1 MKMRNMNSLLY
12 SWVKALPGALLMAV
26 TSLSLLSSCDDFLSI
41 EPQNE
46 IVLENYWTEE
56 KDVNS
61 VLNSCYAQLESRD
74 CISRMI
80 VWGELRSD
88 NMTTGSGTYHN
99 VQQILKENI
108 LETND
113 YTNWQCFYQVINQC
127 NTVIHYAP
135 GVNAIDP
142 NFTDS
147 ELRAT
152 IAEAKTLRALCYFY
166 LIRTFRDV
174 PYVTEPSKE
183 DSQDF
188 QVAATPFV
196 QVLDSL
202 IADVESVK
210 DDAVRSYGEESVENT
225 CRITR
230 WACYSLL
237 ADLCLWKGEWQKC
250 IDYCNLVIEQKVRE
264 YDEAYEKNPTTL
276 TVELYDT
283 YPLISES
290 ASGSNFAGN
299 AYNEIFGTGNSFESI
314 FELNFV
320 ENQNVTN
327 GAISTFYGSTGNK
340 TGQIGVPTFLNS
352 DIFADQNKYFQKT
365 DCRALE
371 NMVEQNNKV
380 YIAKYVNQSVS
391 FRTSTTT
398 GAAPIVNGTV
408 RSSAYANWI
417 VYRLTDVM
425 LMRAEAEVEL
435 AGDVA
440 EGAVLTEEQ
449 TRHYRNAF
457 DCVSAVWKRANNK
470 RTSTVGLLVFED
482 YATSRSTMEN
492 LVLDERQ
499 RELMFEG
506 KRWFDLVRLARR
518 EGDNSRLIEKVLP
531 KFQENTSAIRIKLS
545 AADVLYWPYNRE
557 ELKQNPKLVQNPAYV
572 TDNTELNF

>member
-299 AYNEIFGTGNSFESI
+299 TYNEIFGTGNSFESI

-417 VYRLTDVM
+417 IYRLTDVM

-449 TRHYRNAF
+449 TQHYRNAF

-506 KRWFDLVRLARR
+506 KRWFDLVRLSRR

>member
-1 MKMRNMNSLLY
+1 MKMRNMNSILY

-88 NMTTGSGTYHN
+88 NMTTGSGTSHN

-299 AYNEIFGTGNSFESI
+299 TYNEIFGTGNSFESI

-449 TRHYRNAF
+449 TQHYRNAF

-506 KRWFDLVRLARR
+506 KRWFDLVRLSRR

-572 TDNTELNF
+572 TDNTEQNF

>member
-327 GAISTFYGSTGNK
+327 DAISTFYGSTGNK

-449 TRHYRNAF
+449 TQHYRNAF

-492 LVLDERQ
+492 LILDERQ

>member
-88 NMTTGSGTYHN
+88 NVTTGSGTYHN

-299 AYNEIFGTGNSFESI
+299 TYNEIFGTGNSFESI

-327 GAISTFYGSTGNK
+327 DAISTFYGSTGNK

-417 VYRLTDVM
+417 IYRLTDVM

-449 TRHYRNAF
+449 TQHYRNAF

-506 KRWFDLVRLARR
+506 KRWFDLVRLSRR

>member
-1 MKMRNMNSLLY
+1 MKMKNMNLLLY

-74 CISRMI
+74 CINRMI

-299 AYNEIFGTGNSFESI
+299 TYNEIFGTGNSFESI

-417 VYRLTDVM
+417 IYRLTDVM
-425 LMRAEAEVEL
+425 LMRAEAEIEL

-449 TRHYRNAF
+449 TQHYRNAF

-506 KRWFDLVRLARR
+506 KRWFDLVRLSRR